1 MNTKNITIYFGKIMR
16 KDLEK
21 IKKKIIPVLKR
32 YGIKKAGLFGSY
44 ASGDYDENSD
54 IDLLVEIKKK
64 NFSLLDFIDVKLN
77 IEDETG
83 KSVDLVEYKTIKPLI
98 REIILNS
105 EVRLI

>member
-1 MNTKNITIYFGKIMR
+1 MNTKDLTIYFGKIMR

-21 IKKKIIPVLKR
+21 IKNKIIPVLKR

-44 ASGDYDENSD
+44 ARGDYDENSD

-98 REIILNS
+98 RETILNS